1 MNLLLLILNYS
12 LFIFIIVFSIKNLY
26 ENFYTNKAYIFIIIL
41 ILCIIS
47 LEFSFIG
54 VKVCNDIVVAKMTR
68 KYSINDIIIPAV
80 IAIISIGI
88 AYSLIKINKDIERD
102 KKERFLKENN
112 KNWEKFYKILRKKK

>member
-12 LFIFIIVFSIKNLY
+12 LLIFIIVFSIKNLY
-26 ENFYTNKAYIFIIIL
+26 ENFYTNKAYILITIL
-41 ILCIIS
+41 ILCITG
-47 LEFSFIG
+47 LQFSFVG
-54 VKVCNDIVVAKMTR
+54 VKVCNDIVVAKMIR
-68 KYSINDIIIPAV
+68 KYTLNDIIIPDV

-88 AYSLIKINKDIERD
+88 AYLLIKINKGIERD